1 MFSLKTENCLINYC
15 KMSFNRN
22 RNWQKSNVKR
32 NFDRHRN
39 SQPDEESF
47 EVNIYIKHKKFN

>member
-1 MFSLKTENCLINYC
+1 
-15 KMSFNRN
+15 MSFNRN

-39 SQPDEESF
+39 NQPEEELF
-47 EVNIYIKHKKFN
+47 EVRFFYNKKKKT